1 LLTICEIFHKY
12 IEVKFRKLYIEIE
25 EVSEIFH
32 KLLRKIKVKK
42 QTKEMVEDGMAER
55 SKNGGCLGGS

>member
-1 LLTICEIFHKY
+1 MNVDNYSNCTMCEIFHKY

-42 QTKEMVEDGMAER
+42 QNKGDG
-55 SKNGGCLGGS
+55 